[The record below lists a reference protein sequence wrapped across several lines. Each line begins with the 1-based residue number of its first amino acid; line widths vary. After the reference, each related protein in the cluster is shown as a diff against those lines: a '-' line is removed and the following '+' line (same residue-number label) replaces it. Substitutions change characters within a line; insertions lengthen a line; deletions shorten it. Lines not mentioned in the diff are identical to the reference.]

1 MKFSQEDTANAH
13 SIKSYDMA
21 SVVIQSADK
30 SELTTM
36 TTPFILSTDQL
47 VTVCPVNM
55 ILDFNSDDV
64 NYFKELDIEVLI
76 IGQPLVTRILGPVL
90 VEFSEQAIGV
100 EQMPIGSACRTYN
113 LLISEGRRVALVINF
128 N

>member
-1 MKFSQEDTANAH
+1 
-13 SIKSYDMA
+13 MA

-30 SELTTM
+30 SEFITI

-47 VTVCPVNM
+47 VTVCPINM

>member
-1 MKFSQEDTANAH
+1 MKFSQEDTTNAH
-13 SIKSYDMA
+13 SIKSYDLA

-36 TTPFILSTDQL
+36 TTSFILSTDQL
-47 VTVCPVNM
+47 VTVCPINM

-76 IGQPLVTRILGPVL
+76 IGQPLVTRLLGPVL
-90 VEFSEQAIGV
+90 VKFSEQAIGV
-100 EQMPIGSACRTYN
+100 EQMPIGPACRTYN

-128 N
+128 D

>member
-13 SIKSYDMA
+13 SIKSYDIA
-21 SVVIQSADK
+21 SVVIQSTDK

-36 TTPFILSTDQL
+36 TTPFILISDQL
-47 VTVCPVNM
+47 VTVCPINM

-64 NYFKELDIEVLI
+64 NYFKELGIEVLI
-76 IGQPLVTRILGPVL
+76 VGQPVVTRLSGPVL
-90 VEFSEQAIGV
+90 VKFSEQAIGI
-100 EQMPIGSACRTYN
+100 EQMPVGSACRTYN

-128 N
+128 D

>member
-13 SIKSYDMA
+13 SIKSYDIA
-21 SVVIQSADK
+21 SVVIQSSDK
-30 SELTTM
+30 SELTIM
-36 TTPFILSTDQL
+36 TTPFILSSDQL
-47 VTVCPVNM
+47 VTVYPINM

-76 IGQPLVTRILGPVL
+76 MGQPLVTRLPGPVL
-90 VEFSEQAIGV
+90 VKFSEQAIGI

-128 N
+128 D

>member
-13 SIKSYDMA
+13 SIKSYDIA
-21 SVVIQSADK
+21 SVVIQSTDK

-36 TTPFILSTDQL
+36 TTPFILISDQL
-47 VTVCPVNM
+47 VTVCPINM

-64 NYFKELDIEVLI
+64 NYFKELGIEVLI
-76 IGQPLVTRILGPVL
+76 VGQPVVTRLSGPVL
-90 VEFSEQAIGV
+90 VKFSEQAIGI

-128 N
+128 D

>member
-1 MKFSQEDTANAH
+1 MKFSQEDTANAY
-13 SIKSYDMA
+13 SIKSYDIA
-21 SVVIQSADK
+21 SVVIQSTDK

-36 TTPFILSTDQL
+36 RTPFILFSDQL
-47 VTVCPVNM
+47 VTACPLNM

-76 IGQPLVTRILGPVL
+76 MGQPVVTRLSGPVL
-90 VEFSEQAIGV
+90 VKFSEQAIGI
-100 EQMPIGSACRTYN
+100 EQMSIGSACRTYN

-128 N
+128 D

>member
-1 MKFSQEDTANAH
+1 MKFSQEDTANAY
-13 SIKSYDMA
+13 SIKSYDIA
-21 SVVIQSADK
+21 SVVIQSTDK

-36 TTPFILSTDQL
+36 TTPFILISDQL
-47 VTVCPVNM
+47 VTVCPINM

-76 IGQPLVTRILGPVL
+76 IGQPVVTRLSGPVL
-90 VEFSEQAIGV
+90 VKFSEQAIGI
-100 EQMPIGSACRTYN
+100 EQMPVGSACRTYN

-128 N
+128 D

>member
-13 SIKSYDMA
+13 SIKSYDKT

-47 VTVCPVNM
+47 VTVCPINM
-55 ILDFNSDDV
+55 DLDFNSDDV
-64 NYFKELDIEVLI
+64 NYFKELGIEVLI
-76 IGQPLVTRILGPVL
+76 IGQPIVARLSGPVL

-100 EQMPIGSACRTYN
+100 EQMPIGPACRTYN
-113 LLISEGRRVALVINF
+113 LLISEERRVALVINF

>member
-1 MKFSQEDTANAH
+1 MKFSQEDKTNAY

-30 SELTTM
+30 SEFITI

-47 VTVCPVNM
+47 VTVCPINM

>member
-1 MKFSQEDTANAH
+1 MKFSQEDTTNAH
-13 SIKSYDMA
+13 SIKSYDLA

-36 TTPFILSTDQL
+36 TTSFILSTDQL

-76 IGQPLVTRILGPVL
+76 IGQLIVTRLTGPTL
-90 VEFSEQAIGV
+90 VKFSEQGIGI
-100 EQMPIGSACRTYN
+100 EQMPIGAACRTYN

-128 N
+128 D

>member
-1 MKFSQEDTANAH
+1 MKFSQEDTTKAH
-13 SIKSYDMA
+13 SIKSYDLA

-36 TTPFILSTDQL
+36 TTSFILSTDQL
-47 VTVCPVNM
+47 VTVCPINM

-64 NYFKELDIEVLI
+64 NYFYGLDIEVLI
-76 IGQPLVTRILGPVL
+76 IGQPIVTRLLGPVL
-90 VEFSEQAIGV
+90 VKFSEHAIGV
-100 EQMPIGSACRTYN
+100 EQMTIGSACRTYN

-128 N
+128 D

>member
-1 MKFSQEDTANAH
+1 MKFSQEDTTNAH

-30 SELTTM
+30 SEFITI

-47 VTVCPVNM
+47 VTVCPINM

-76 IGQPLVTRILGPVL
+76 IGQPLVTRLLGPVL
-90 VEFSEQAIGV
+90 VKFSEQAIGV

-128 N
+128 D

>member
-128 N
+128 D

>member
-1 MKFSQEDTANAH
+1 MKFSQEDTANAY
-13 SIKSYDMA
+13 SIKSYDIA
-21 SVVIQSADK
+21 SVVIQSTDK
-30 SELTTM
+30 SELTTI
-36 TTPFILSTDQL
+36 TTPFILLSDQL
-47 VTVCPVNM
+47 VTVCPINM

-76 IGQPLVTRILGPVL
+76 IGQPVVTRLSGPVL
-90 VEFSEQAIGV
+90 VKFSEQAIGI

-128 N
+128 D

>member
-1 MKFSQEDTANAH
+1 MKFSQEDTTNAH

-30 SELTTM
+30 SEFITI

-47 VTVCPVNM
+47 VTVCPINM

-76 IGQPLVTRILGPVL
+76 IGQPLVTRLSGPVL
-90 VEFSEQAIGV
+90 VKFSEQAIGV

>member
-1 MKFSQEDTANAH
+1 VKFSQEDTTNAH

-30 SELTTM
+30 SEFITI

-47 VTVCPVNM
+47 VTVCPINM

>member
-1 MKFSQEDTANAH
+1 MKFSQEDTTNAH
-13 SIKSYDMA
+13 SIKSYDLA

-36 TTPFILSTDQL
+36 TTSFILSTDQL
-47 VTVCPVNM
+47 VTVCPINM

-64 NYFKELDIEVLI
+64 NYFNELDIEVLI
-76 IGQPLVTRILGPVL
+76 TGQPFVTRLLGPVL
-90 VEFSEQAIGV
+90 VKFSEHAIGV
-100 EQMPIGSACRTYN
+100 EQMTIGSACRTYN

-128 N
+128 D

>member
-30 SELTTM
+30 SEFITI

-47 VTVCPVNM
+47 VTVCPINM

-76 IGQPLVTRILGPVL
+76 IGQPLVTRLLGPVL
-90 VEFSEQAIGV
+90 VKFSEQAIGV

-128 N
+128 D

>member
-47 VTVCPVNM
+47 VTDCPVNM

-76 IGQPLVTRILGPVL
+76 IGQPLVTRLLGPVL
-90 VEFSEQAIGV
+90 VKFSEQAIGV

-128 N
+128 D

>member
-1 MKFSQEDTANAH
+1 MKFSQEDTTNAH

-30 SELTTM
+30 SEFITI

-47 VTVCPVNM
+47 VTVCPINM

>member
-30 SELTTM
+30 SEFITI

-47 VTVCPVNM
+47 VTVCPINM

>member
-76 IGQPLVTRILGPVL
+76 IGQPLVTRLLGPVL
-90 VEFSEQAIGV
+90 VKFSEQAIGV

-128 N
+128 D

>member
-1 MKFSQEDTANAH
+1 MKFSQEDTTNAH

-30 SELTTM
+30 SEFITI

-47 VTVCPVNM
+47 VTVCPINM

-76 IGQPLVTRILGPVL
+76 IGQPLVTRLLGPVL
-90 VEFSEQAIGV
+90 VKFSEQAIGV
-100 EQMPIGSACRTYN
+100 EQMPIGPACRTYN

-128 N
+128 D

>member
-1 MKFSQEDTANAH
+1 MKFSQEDTANAL

-36 TTPFILSTDQL
+36 TTPFILTTDQL
-47 VTVCPVNM
+47 VTVYPINV
-55 ILDFNSDDV
+55 ILDFNTDDV
-64 NYFKELDIEVLI
+64 NYFKALDIEVLI
-76 IGQPLVTRILGPVL
+76 IGQPIVIRLSGSILVKL
-90 VEFSEQAIGV
+90 SEQGIGV

-113 LLISEGRRVALVINF
+113 LLISEGRRVALVINYD
-128 N
+128 

>member
-13 SIKSYDMA
+13 SIKSYDIA
-21 SVVIQSADK
+21 SVVIQSTDK

-36 TTPFILSTDQL
+36 TTPFILISDQL
-47 VTVCPVNM
+47 VTVCPINM

-76 IGQPLVTRILGPVL
+76 MGQPVVTRLSGPVL
-90 VEFSEQAIGV
+90 VKFSEQAIGI

-128 N
+128 D